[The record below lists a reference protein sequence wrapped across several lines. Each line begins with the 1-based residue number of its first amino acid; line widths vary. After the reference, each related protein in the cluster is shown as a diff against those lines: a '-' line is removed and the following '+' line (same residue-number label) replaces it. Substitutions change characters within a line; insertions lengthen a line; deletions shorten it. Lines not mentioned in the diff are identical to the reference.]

1 MEWMEMAQQIFE
13 LVIIPLLVILS
24 TYFIKFINAKSN
36 ELINR
41 VDNEKHDKY
50 VLMLQET
57 VTDCVLTTTQT
68 YVDALKGQNAFDPEA
83 QKKAFEM
90 TKTAVLAILTDD
102 AKEYLASALG
112 DFDQY
117 LTTLIEAQVQV
128 NKLAVAS

>member
-13 LVIIPLLVILS
+13 LVIIPLLVVLS

-41 VDNEKHDKY
+41 VDNDKHDKY
-50 VLMLQET
+50 ILMLQET

-68 YVDALKGQNAFDPEA
+68 YVDALKGQNAFDFEA

-90 TKTAVLAILTDD
+90 TKAAVLAILTDD
-102 AKEYLASALG
+102 AKEYLTSALG

-117 LTTLIEAQVQV
+117 LTTLIESQVQV
-128 NKLAVAS
+128 NKLAVVS